1 MLKELSAKKKSHTE
15 KSGVSMVGFY
25 SGLII
30 KTLNESRLQ
39 MNNKISRI
47 ALVLGIIIFCAAVN
61 DAQTLIKSEVSFVGN
76 LREDSKNLTQIEKAN
91 VITSM
96 YKEGKKPFLAGVLS
110 LILPGAGEFYSESY
124 IKSGIFLALEAAAIT
139 TAIIYDNKGDDQTSI
154 YKNFADGNWDVS
166 KYAAW
171 LWNNREALGIPNTH
185 GISSINEVIINN
197 DPALPTW
204 ERVDFSKLNLLESK
218 FSHRLPKHGDQQY
231 YEMIGKYPQFNH
243 GWIDQLNDNTPQYNE
258 ILTPMFNNYS
268 TMRGKANDF
277 YNVASKAVVVIYVNH
292 FLSALDAVWSAVSYN
307 KDFSVK
313 FRVSE
318 QYFADKIEIIPKLN
332 ISYNF

>member
-1 MLKELSAKKKSHTE
+1 MKKKISLIAIVFVICSYSPNIMAQQFF
-15 KSGVSMVGFY
+15 KNDVS
-25 SGLII
+25 LI
-30 KTLNESRLQ
+30 
-39 MNNKISRI
+39 
-47 ALVLGIIIFCAAVN
+47 
-61 DAQTLIKSEVSFVGN
+61 GN
-76 LREDSKNLTQIEKAN
+76 LREDSKNLTKIEKESLFFPTRTG
-91 VITSM
+91 V
-96 YKEGKKPFLAGVLS
+96 KKPFLAGVLS

-124 IKSGIFLALEAAAIT
+124 VKSVIFLALEATAIT
-139 TAIIYDNKGDDQTSI
+139 TAIIYDNKGDNQTSV
-154 YKNFADGNWDVS
+154 YKNFADANWDVS

-185 GISSINEVIINN
+185 GITSINEVIISN
-197 DPALPTW
+197 DPNLPYW

-307 KDFSVK
+307 KDLSIK

-318 QYFADKIEIIPKLN
+318 QYYADKIEIIPNLS

>member
-1 MLKELSAKKKSHTE
+1 MN
-15 KSGVSMVGFY
+15 
-25 SGLII
+25 I
-30 KTLNESRLQ
+30 KTSS
-39 MNNKISRI
+39 M
-47 ALVLGIIIFCAAVN
+47 ALILGIIILCSSIN
-61 DAQTLIKSEVSFVGN
+61 IAQTTLNKEVYYVGN
-76 LREDSKNLTQIEKAN
+76 LRVDSKNLTKTEKTN
-91 VITSM
+91 VIIPTR
-96 YKEGKKPFLAGVLS
+96 KEGKKPFLAGVLS

-154 YKNFADGNWDVS
+154 YKNFADENWDVS
-166 KYAAW
+166 KYATW

-185 GISSINEVIINN
+185 GISSIDEVIINS
-197 DPALPTW
+197 DPALPYW
-204 ERVDFSKLNLLESK
+204 ERVDFSKLNLLESR
-218 FSHRLPKHGDQQY
+218 FSHRLPRHGDQQY

-277 YNVASKAVVVIYVNH
+277 YNIATKAVVVIYVNH

-307 KDFSVK
+307 KDLSVQ
-313 FRVSE
+313 FRVNE
-318 QYFADKIEIIPKLN
+318 QYFADKIEIVPKLN